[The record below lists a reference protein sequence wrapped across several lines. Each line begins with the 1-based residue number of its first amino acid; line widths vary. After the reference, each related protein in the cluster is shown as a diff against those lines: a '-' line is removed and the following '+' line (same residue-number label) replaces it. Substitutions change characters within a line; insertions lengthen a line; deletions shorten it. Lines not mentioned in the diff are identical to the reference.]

1 MALLLKKSAL
11 ILVCS
16 AFASIGLASMSPAS
30 ARTMIDFDYGYKFTV
45 TQLCTDKGHVRPV
58 HPIREV
64 CMSEL
69 ELGQSITHCPAE
81 DRRTIVLK
89 KPILQLIQ
97 YDLGQGRELTKVERL
112 QTQNISLYYPG
123 SYSDI
128 FTPQTYSIP
137 SCPNALIEEAPQI
150 LKRVTAQDAELVLFT
165 ALFQRG
171 ITLIRSRS
179 EISSS
184 LTIRSNQTA
193 KLEYVFQTP
202 QCSEGKIEFTEE
214 FIRYLE
220 LPQAQDFLFRRIGGE
235 GSGSGKLHPELNL
248 RLIGGEGS
256 GSGRIVWG
264 GEGSGSGRALEG
276 RTIDP
281 QSTSP
286 GGDVSITIELNEIPE
301 MGQART
307 AWLEMIQGLVQEI
320 EAGEQVPSEQIQVE
334 CRK

>member
-1 MALLLKKSAL
+1 MPLLLKKSTLSLICLAIVITSNATARAL
-11 ILVCS
+11 IDFNNGHK
-16 AFASIGLASMSPAS
+16 FA
-30 ARTMIDFDYGYKFTV
+30 V
-45 TQLCTDKGHVRPV
+45 TQLCTDKGHIRPV
-58 HPIREV
+58 HPIREI
-64 CMSEL
+64 CSSDL
-69 ELGQSITHCPAE
+69 EAGQSINDCPVE
-81 DRRTIVLK
+81 NRSTVVLK

-97 YDLGQGRELTKVERL
+97 YDLGEGRELTKVERL
-112 QTQNISLYYPG
+112 QTQNIPLSYPG
-123 SYSDI
+123 NDSDI
-128 FTPQTYSIP
+128 FSPQTYSIP
-137 SCPNALIEEAPQI
+137 SCPNSLIQEAPQF
-150 LKRVTAQDAELVLFT
+150 LKRTNAQGAELVLYT
-165 ALFQRG
+165 ALFQKG
-171 ITLIRSRS
+171 VTLIRAQS
-179 EISSS
+179 EFSSS
-184 LTIRSNQTA
+184 LTFRPNQTA

-214 FIRYLE
+214 FIQYLD

-235 GSGSGKLHPELNL
+235 GSGNGKLHPELNL

-286 GGDVSITIELNEIPE
+286 GGDISITIELNEVPA
-301 MGQART
+301 MDQAQT
-307 AWLEMIQGLVQEI
+307 AWLDLIEGLVQEI

>member
-11 ILVCS
+11 TVALGAVI
-16 AFASIGLASMSPAS
+16 FASVAMASQ
-30 ARTMIDFDYGYKFTV
+30 RTMVEFDHGFKFSV
-45 TQLCTDKGHVRPV
+45 TQLCTDKGHIRPV
-58 HPIREV
+58 HPVREI
-64 CMSEL
+64 CKTEL
-69 ELGQSITHCPAE
+69 DFGQTIQQCALE
-81 DRRTIVLK
+81 DRATVVLK
-89 KPILQLIQ
+89 KPILQLFQ
-97 YDLGQGRELTKVERL
+97 YDLGDGKELTKVERF

-128 FTPQTYSIP
+128 FAPQTYSIP
-137 SCPNALIEEAPQI
+137 SCPNSLIEEAPQI
-150 LKRVTAQDAELVLFT
+150 LKRVEAQGAELVLYT

-171 ITLIRSRS
+171 ITIIRSNS
-179 EISSS
+179 DIPSS
-184 LTIRSNQTA
+184 LTIRADKTA
-193 KLEYVFQTP
+193 SMEFVFQTP

-281 QSTSP
+281 QSTSA
-286 GGDVSITIELNEIPE
+286 GGDVSITVELNEIPE
-301 MGQART
+301 IGQARSH
-307 AWLEMIQGLVQEI
+307 WLEMIQGIVQEL